1 VTDRAEVQK
10 YMSVTSTPAQ
20 VGSWHWVSSTEVHWR
35 PKTYWKPGT
44 KVDVKLNLNGVNAGN
59 GIYGQLSRDIHFTI
73 GKSLLIRA
81 SVATDKLRVVEAGRV
96 VRTIP
101 ITGGKPGGFQTR
113 SGIKLVSQ
121 KYPSIDMNSATV
133 GIDPNGPE
141 GYNIANVQYA
151 MRVTNSGEFLHAAPW
166 SVYAQGHYNVSH
178 GCIGMSTANAQWLYN
193 LTPVGT
199 PVVVT
204 GSSRP
209 IEPNNG
215 WTDWDESWAQ
225 YTATSAIR

>member
-1 VTDRAEVQK
+1 
-10 YMSVTSTPAQ
+10 
-20 VGSWHWVSSTEVHWR
+20 
-35 PKTYWKPGT
+35 
-44 KVDVKLNLNGVNAGN
+44 
-59 GIYGQLSRDIHFTI
+59 
-73 GKSLLIRA
+73 
-81 SVATDKLRVVEAGRV
+81 
-96 VRTIP
+96 
-101 ITGGKPGGFQTR
+101 
-113 SGIKLVSQ
+113 
-121 KYPSIDMNSATV
+121 MNSATV